1 MPAGAVP
8 IGGSR
13 CLRNAPK
20 SLDQSEL
27 GISEQEVLR
36 ML

>member
-8 IGGSR
+8 IGAAVASET
-13 CLRNAPK
+13 PK

-36 ML
+36 MP